1 MLSRLGIQKY
11 CPWSIKSESN
21 KLWSLAKNASKV
33 ETSCKSLRFFSL
45 LSCAR
50 KDAFQSCKKH
60 LNDKHFQIQNQI
72 RNITKLTSFN
82 VVDNSK
88 LGQKTRRYKQP
99 YLIGFYRKRK
109 TADIGDVIK
118 VAVQGRPC
126 KALVVATRK
135 PKPQPIPRFDN
146 NNIVLLDDNLA
157 PLGTRIK
164 GPIPAIL
171 RKKRDKFSK
180 VIAIASRFV

>member
-1 MLSRLGIQKY
+1 MWKTVQTSIETLASQAKLAFSLGIF
-11 CPWSIKSESN
+11 SHSFIKPHFHNPMCRS
-21 KLWSLAKNASKV
+21 AIQ
-33 ETSCKSLRFFSL
+33 
-45 LSCAR
+45 AR
-50 KDAFQSCKKH
+50 T
-60 LNDKHFQIQNQI
+60 
-72 RNITKLTSFN
+72 ITKLTRFN

-88 LGQKTRRYKQP
+88 LGQKTRRSKKP

-118 VAVQGRPC
+118 VAVQGKTS

-135 PKPQPIPRFDN
+135 PKQQAIPRFDN
-146 NNIVLLDDNLA
+146 NNIILLDDNNA

-171 RKKRDKFSK
+171 RKQRGKFAK
-180 VIAIASRFV
+180 VIALAGRFV

>member
-1 MLSRLGIQKY
+1 MPRSFTTNPVTSQSFLKGIYQNQKQVSSLS
-11 CPWSIKSESN
+11 SAHN
-21 KLWSLAKNASKV
+21 KLPQMTMQKRA
-33 ETSCKSLRFFSL
+33 
-45 LSCAR
+45 
-50 KDAFQSCKKH
+50 
-60 LNDKHFQIQNQI
+60 
-72 RNITKLTSFN
+72 ITLLTSFN

-88 LGQKTRRYKQP
+88 LGQKTRRYKKP

-135 PKPQPIPRFDN
+135 PKVQPIPRFDN
-146 NNIVLLDDNLA
+146 NNIVLLDDNNA
-157 PLGTRIK
+157 PLGTRIR

-171 RKKRDKFSK
+171 RKHRAKYSK
-180 VIAIASRFV
+180 VIALASKFV